1 MGPLV
6 VAAVMIKSDKPLRE
20 MQVRD
25 SKQLPRSKREELA
38 PKIREVAKVEV
49 IVVPAE
55 AIDAL
60 RDEMSLNVL
69 EAQLFA
75 SLLDKMAPQ
84 KAYVDA
90 ADVVEDRFK
99 QMIESHIGCEPEII
113 CEHSADKTYPVVMAA
128 SIIAKTVRDDLIDEI
143 QKGFSEPIGSG
154 YAHDVVTRKFLE
166 GYIRKNGC
174 FPPNTRKSWK
184 TAKEIYALTKL
195 TKLTDWVDEDDNKTD
210 A

>member
-6 VAAVMIKSDKPLRE
+6 VAAVMISDDEPLRK
-20 MQVRD
+20 MKVRD
-25 SKQLPRSKREELA
+25 SKQLTRAKREELA
-38 PKIREVAKVEV
+38 PKIRKVARVEI
-49 IVVPAE
+49 IVVSAE
-55 AIDAL
+55 EIDSL

-69 EAQLFA
+69 EARLFA
-75 SLLDKMAPQ
+75 SLLDRMDPK

-90 ADVVEDRFK
+90 ADVAEKRFK
-99 QMIESHIGCEPEII
+99 SMIECHASCEPEII

-128 SIIAKTVRDDLIDEI
+128 SIIAKTVRDGIIDEI
-143 QKGFSEPIGSG
+143 QKEFKEPIGSG

-166 GYIRKNGC
+166 KYIRENGRL
-174 FPPNTRKSWK
+174 PPNTRKSWK

-195 TKLTDWVDEDDNKTD
+195 TKLTDWVDDDDGKTD